1 MSTGKLTREIIDNI
15 TAQIQR
21 LYLEDT
27 IPWVVG
33 YSGGKDSSATL
44 QLVWYAISKL
54 PVESRHKTIHVIS
67 TDTLVESPVMSM
79 WVILSHEK
87 IKAAADEQQ
96 MPIVPHR
103 LTPEIKDSFWVNLIG
118 KGYPAPRITFRWCT
132 SRLKIQPSNIFITNV
147 VATHGEAIV
156 VLGTRKAESAN
167 RASNMSFYENKRM
180 RDGLSPNASLPNS
193 LIFTPI
199 EDWSDDNVWTFLMQY
214 PNPWGFSNKE
224 LLTMY
229 RGATADN
236 DCPLVVDSSTPS
248 CGNSRFGCWVCTLVS
263 EDKSMKAMIQN
274 DSEKSWMTP
283 MLELRNELGKTDSSG
298 KINDR
303 DKRDFR
309 KMHGNILLHNG
320 QAVHGP
326 YTKVWREYWLTR
338 LLEVEIEVQQ
348 KGPEEFRKIKL
359 ISDDELREIRRI
371 WVLNKHEF
379 DDSLPRIYEK
389 VTGNSYNYLNDI
401 YRKPLGHDEWNLLK
415 EICEG
420 DELFFQLQT
429 SLLDIEQQNYGYSVR
444 KGLLDQLQN
453 EIKKAFYTDEEDAL
467 EYKKQRENQKIELE
481 KQLDFDHL
489 LLSSYE

>member
-1 MSTGKLTREIIDNI
+1 MKLTREVIDNI
-15 TAQIQR
+15 TEQIQR

-44 QLVWYAISKL
+44 QLVWNAISKL
-54 PVESRHKTIHVIS
+54 PVQQRHKTIHVIS

-79 WVILSHEK
+79 WVLLSHNK
-87 IKAAADEQQ
+87 MKATAFENQI
-96 MPIVPHR
+96 PIVPHR
-103 LTPEIKDSFWVNLIG
+103 LTPETKDSFWVNLIG

-132 SRLKIQPSNIFITNV
+132 SRLKIQPSNNFITSV

-193 LIFTPI
+193 LVFTPI
-199 EDWSDDNVWTFLMQY
+199 ENWSDDNVWTYLMQY

-283 MLELRNELGKTDSSG
+283 MLELRNELGKVDSSG
-298 KINDR
+298 KIDDR
-303 DKRDFR
+303 DRRDFR
-309 KMHGNILLHNG
+309 RMQGNVLLHNG
-320 QAVHGP
+320 QTVPGP
-326 YTKVWREYWLTR
+326 YTKLWREYWLKR
-338 LLEVEIEVQQ
+338 LLEVEKDVRE
-348 KGPEEFRKIKL
+348 KGPDEFRQIKL

-379 DDSLPRIYEK
+379 DDALPRIYEE
-389 VTGNSYNYLNDI
+389 VTGERYNYVSDI
-401 YRKPLGHDEWNLLK
+401 YKKPLGHSEWNLLK
-415 EICEG
+415 ELCEG

-429 SLLDIEQQNYGYSVR
+429 NLLDVEQQNYGYSVR
-444 KGLLDQLQN
+444 RGIIDQLEN
-453 EIKKAFYTDEEDAL
+453 EIKKSFYTDENDAL
-467 EYKKQRENQKIELE
+467 EFKKQRDNQKIELE
-481 KQLDFDHL
+481 NQLDFDHL
-489 LLSSYE
+489 LLGSFD